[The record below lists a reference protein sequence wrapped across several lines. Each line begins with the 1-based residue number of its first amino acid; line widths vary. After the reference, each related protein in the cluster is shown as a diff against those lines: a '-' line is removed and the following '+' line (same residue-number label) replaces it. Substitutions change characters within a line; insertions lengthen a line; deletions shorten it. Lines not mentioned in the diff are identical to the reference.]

1 MRNKNYMRFILFLAI
16 IFLSSCETKKET
28 ILNKQQAIKE
38 EMEQVKKI
46 YYKKQDSLESV
57 KQADTN
63 SAKRLVIAVDLV
75 AADRE
80 KSVTLIKFQHEYDS
94 LGVEIEKK

>member
-1 MRNKNYMRFILFLAI
+1 MRFIILLTI
-16 IFLSSCETKKET
+16 VLLSSCGTKKET
-28 ILNKQQAIKE
+28 IVKRQQAIKE
-38 EMEQVKKI
+38 EMEQVKKS

-63 SAKRLVIAVDLV
+63 SAKRLQIAAELV

-80 KSVTLIKFQHEYDS
+80 KSVTLIKFQKEYDS
-94 LGVEIEKK
+94 LGVELKKY

>member
-1 MRNKNYMRFILFLAI
+1 MRFIILLTI
-16 IFLSSCETKKET
+16 ILLSSCETKKET
-28 ILNKQQAIKE
+28 IVNKQQVIKE
-38 EMEQVKKI
+38 EMEQVKKS

-63 SAKRLVIAVDLV
+63 SAKRFEIAAELV

-80 KSVTLIKFQHEYDS
+80 KSVTLIKFQKEYDS
-94 LGVEIEKK
+94 LGVELKKY